1 MADDP
6 IEHVVVLMLENQS
19 FDPVVGHTPGVNGP
33 LSEASFL
40 LLKIRNARA
49 GRSWRTAAP
58 RSLSQ
63 WRQQ

>member
-1 MADDP
+1 MVDDP
-6 IEHVVVLMLENQS
+6 IEHVVILMLENQS
-19 FDPVVGHTPGVNGP
+19 FDPVVGLTSGVNGP

-40 LLKIRNARA
+40 PLKIRNARA
-49 GRSWRTAAP
+49 ARSWLMAAP